1 MIAKLLLEGVARSIS
16 NRFGEEYTIYI
27 EHIEQGFS
35 EPCFY
40 LKLLSSNRTEFMMGR
55 HKRQYLLDL
64 HYFPKDEV
72 EDCDLV
78 SGELYA
84 LLRYLKVTDA
94 ITVLGK
100 EMHTTK
106 EDHVLHFF
114 VTYDWIV
121 QERKEESLMETF
133 RYENGVKE

>member
-16 NRFGEEYTIYI
+16 SRFGEEYTIYI

-40 LKLLSSNRTEFMMGR
+40 LKLLSSSRAEFIMGR

-64 HYFPKDEV
+64 HYFPKDGAD
-72 EDCDLV
+72 DCYLV
-78 SGELYA
+78 ASELYT

-100 EMHTTK
+100 EMHATT
-106 EDHVLHFF
+106 EEHVLHFF

-121 QERKEESLMETF
+121 QERKEEIPMETF